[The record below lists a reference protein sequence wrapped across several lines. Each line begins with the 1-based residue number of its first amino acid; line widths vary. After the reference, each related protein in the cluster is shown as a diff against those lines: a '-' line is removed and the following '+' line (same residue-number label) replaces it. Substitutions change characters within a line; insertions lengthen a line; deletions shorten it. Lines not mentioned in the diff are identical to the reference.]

1 MTIQSESEP
10 NDQAGPVIGV
20 GSSADTLQFMANAME
35 DRLPLRT
42 EEVVFVTRIMFETL
56 CFDEPIDK
64 SAERCFQELGLQN
77 GAIENFHRV
86 MGDCHLEI
94 LSKIYERHE
103 PPAVQDCPWKNQ
115 RAFLARDT
123 EMRDWL
129 KSNGVEPAEIE
140 PFIRDTLQN

>member
-1 MTIQSESEP
+1 MTIQSKSEP

-20 GSSADTLQFMANAME
+20 DSSADTLHFMANAME

-42 EEVVFVTRIMFETL
+42 EEVVFATRIMFETL
-56 CFDEPIDK
+56 FFDEPIDK

-86 MGDCHLEI
+86 MGVCKMGNSSD
-94 LSKIYERHE
+94 IYEGHE
-103 PPAVQDCPWKNQ
+103 PPEVQACPWKNQ

-129 KSNGVEPAEIE
+129 KSYGVEPAEIE
-140 PFIRDTLQN
+140 LFIREKLQN